1 MTTKRARDFFACLD
15 GQDTGADQAQAV
27 RFEPVGDQA
36 TELDAAA
43 EVAAFIERPD
53 TDIEASPTIAG
64 GTRNSECCGS
74 LTRATPFSDA
84 AGFYEGRPT
93 LPHPTC

>member
-1 MTTKRARDFFACLD
+1 MTTERARDFFASLD
-15 GQDTGADQAQAV
+15 EQDTGADQAQAV

-53 TDIEASPTIAG
+53 TVVEASPTIAG
-64 GTRNSECCGS
+64 CTRNSECCGS
-74 LTRATPFSDA
+74 RTRATPFSDA
-84 AGFYEGRPT
+84 AGFYEGGRF
-93 LPHPTC
+93 

>member
-1 MTTKRARDFFACLD
+1 MTTERARDFFACLD
-15 GQDTGADQAQAV
+15 EQDTGADQGQAV

-53 TDIEASPTIAG
+53 TVIEASPTIAG
-64 GTRNSECCGS
+64 CTRNSECCGS
-74 LTRATPFSDA
+74 RTRATPFSDA
-84 AGFYEGRPT
+84 AGFYEGGRF
-93 LPHPTC
+93 